1 MITTNNMIATADHMS
16 TTINHMTLVMI
27 MMTNHMTFTQLQSY
41 SGWPNNI
48 DSIFM

>member
-16 TTINHMTLVMI
+16 TINHMTLVMI